1 MRTSR
6 GLKWKNVQAQRSI
19 VKVVYNF
26 VEAWSFST
34 IDIGEFFGLG
44 LERENCIYFPFN
56 KLTLVF

>member
-6 GLKWKNVQAQRSI
+6 GLKWKNVQSQRSI

-44 LERENCIYFPFN
+44 LERANCIEFPFD
-56 KLTLVF
+56 